1 MTVEIHPRFGA
12 QIREVPLHFGKLA
25 SKPEV
30 DVLVS
35 IATTDF
41 RIVSLG
47 RVKVSKAIRSL
58 EFLIRHIRRLS
69 RVPGFESRPKR
80 FEFFVTWN
88 ESRNYLKTFTSI
100 LYLLCKAL

>member
-12 QIREVPLHFGKLA
+12 QIREVPFHFGKLA
-25 SKPEV
+25 SKPDV

-58 EFLIRHIRRLS
+58 KFLKVLIRHIRRLS
-69 RVPGFESRPKR
+69 RVPSFESRPKR
-80 FEFFVTWN
+80 FEFFVT
-88 ESRNYLKTFTSI
+88 
-100 LYLLCKAL
+100 